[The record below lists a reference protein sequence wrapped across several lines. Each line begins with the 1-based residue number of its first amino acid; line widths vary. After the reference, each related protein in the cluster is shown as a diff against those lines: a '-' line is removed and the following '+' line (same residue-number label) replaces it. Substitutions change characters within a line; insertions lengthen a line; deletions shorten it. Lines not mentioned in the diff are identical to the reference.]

1 MERVD
6 QPRAF
11 DLLGSLVPVFRLS
24 IVDSLKLRTCR
35 WHVDGLSGA
44 GAS

>member
-1 MERVD
+1 MERFD
-6 QPRAF
+6 QARAF
-11 DLLGSLVPVFRLS
+11 DLLGSLVPLFRLS

-35 WHVDGLSGA
+35 RHVGRPSRA